1 MAKVNVT
8 IQGVAPLLQ
17 HRYKSEKEETPVIR
31 AKGKRD
37 YSGEAEEALYRDER
51 GVIYQPSE
59 HILGAL
65 TKAAVDFKI
74 TGRGKKTYK
83 DLVKSAIIVFPDAI
97 PHKNQEWTVDR
108 RPVVIQRNRIMRE
121 RPKFDKWELSFVI
134 EILDEQ
140 FPIEALKQILDQSG
154 KVGIGDY
161 RPRFGRY
168 IVTEF
173 KEVA

>member
-8 IQGVAPLLQ
+8 IKGVAPLLQ
-17 HRYKSEKEETPVIR
+17 HRYKSEKEESATIK

-37 YSGEAEEALYRDER
+37 YSGEAEDALYRDEK
-51 GVIYQPSE
+51 GVIYQPAE

-83 DLVKSAIIVFPDAI
+83 DMVKSSVIIIPDAI
-97 PHKNQEWTVDR
+97 PHKDQKFTIDR
-108 RPVVIQRNRIMRE
+108 RAVVVQRARIMRE
-121 RPKFDKWELSFVI
+121 RPKFDEWELSFTI
-134 EILDEQ
+134 ELLDDQ
-140 FPIEALKQILDQSG
+140 FPMSALKDILDQAG

-161 RPRFGRY
+161 RPRFGRF

-173 KEVA
+173 KEK